1 MDDLIRQLRSI
12 GFTEME
18 AKIMITLSEQGMM
31 TGYEVAKKLGV
42 SRSNV
47 YAALQRL
54 VDHGYVLIT
63 QGEPT
68 HYHAL
73 DVHELTKMMSERM
86 QHALNYVE
94 THMPTGVEEVGGFY
108 TIEGEKAVLDALR
121 RYASQAE
128 YEIIVDAS
136 PQEAVMIQ
144 EELRQ
149 AEARG
154 VKVLWSLSGNEG
166 DNRVAD
172 LLMKNDSSQAKTG
185 SNRFIMVIDRR
196 QALIGMHGNGRYT
209 KALMSDHPAITE
221 LLLSHFVQDIIL
233 YELEQLMDDSM
244 REQTGPQF
252 SKLIEPY
259 LGA

>member
-1 MDDLIRQLRSI
+1 MDNLIRQLRSI

-18 AKIMITLSEQGMM
+18 AKIIITLSEQGMM
-31 TGYEVAKKLGV
+31 TGYEVAKRLGV

-54 VDHGYVLIT
+54 VDQGYVLIT

-73 DVHELTKMMSERM
+73 DVHDLTKMMSERM
-86 QHALNYVE
+86 QHALSYVE
-94 THMPTGVEEVGGFY
+94 THMPKGVEETGGVF
-108 TIEGEKAVLDALR
+108 TIEGEKLVLDALR

-128 YEIIVDAS
+128 SEIIVDAA

-144 EELRQ
+144 EELLQ

-154 VKVLWSLSGNEG
+154 VKVLWSLSGSEG
-166 DNRVAD
+166 DSRAV
-172 LLMKNDSSQAKTG
+172 DSLVELQSEAG
-185 SNRFIMVIDRR
+185 PNRFVMVLDRR
-196 QALIGMHGNGRYT
+196 QALIGMRSNGRYT
-209 KALMSDHPAITE
+209 KALMTDHPAITE

-244 REQTGPQF
+244 REQAGPQF